1 MRFFSCV
8 EPPLSAWERRTIGES
23 VEYWKLRK
31 NAGFGGGNMLQPGL
45 YEQVINDC
53 LESELTKLN
62 DDWHADKGKLDR
74 AESAAILGQY
84 MGRLLARVME
94 YLDQGDKVVRD
105 RVALCNAIIRY
116 TIEYLENSAADRLD
130 PELIASLK
138 GQLIHRD
145 AEMLLELI
153 DKSRAQAPQSRVR
166 PDTPLSVSSLFTGD
180 KREPS
185 MMAELKKEIVTSDR
199 IDFLVSFI
207 KFSGLRL
214 LLDELRAFTQRGG
227 ELRVI
232 TTSYMGATDYKAIQ
246 ELVKLPNTE
255 VKISYDTKTT
265 RLHAKAYLF
274 WRHTGFS
281 TLYIGS
287 SNISESA
294 MTSGLEWN
302 VRLSQQDAPDLVT
315 KVEVTFEHY
324 WNNPEFVT
332 FIPQLHEQQLRQA
345 LKAERSW
352 QPDDHG
358 ALGYY
363 FDIQPYYYQQEIL
376 DKLQAEREVHGRYR
390 NLVVAATGTGKTVIS
405 AFDYRRYCRQNPGK
419 PNRLLFVAHRK
430 EILQQSL
437 ACFRSI
443 LRDLN
448 FGDIMVAGQMPEQ
461 IDHLFVSIQSLNSRD
476 LFAQTPP
483 DFYDFIIIDEFHHAA
498 APSYQQLLSYYQP
511 KILLGLTATPERA
524 DGKRVTDY
532 FDGRVAAEIRL
543 YEAIERK
550 LLSPFHYFGVTD
562 SVDLSEVK
570 WRFGKYDETE
580 LEKVF
585 VLQERTARERAR
597 FIFEAVERYCTDIRD
612 VIGIGFCVSQ
622 RHAAFMAEQF
632 NAFGVP
638 SAYLTAESL
647 DDVRDAVKKRL
658 VQKEIHF
665 VFVVDLYNEGVDIPE
680 VNTVLF
686 LRPTESLTVFLQQLG
701 RGLRLCE
708 GKEALT
714 VLDFV
719 GQAHRE
725 YNFEQRYQALLPR
738 TRRSIVRE
746 IEQGFANVPKG
757 CSIILERKAQE
768 IILAHIRASIN
779 NLRNIRRKVVDYFAH
794 HRDWQVG
801 EFFEDYHVKPLE
813 VYRRDVTV
821 YGLGAR
827 EKVVACEEPLG
838 DSRERLLAAGLERL
852 SFCNSARFIQ
862 FSLRALERIREGR
875 GRELADLNAAERK
888 MLLMLYYTFWN
899 VGLSD
904 LEGQPFRTVEE
915 ALYWLIGHPLAY
927 AELCDLL
934 RYQYERIDIVGRP
947 VDGLDEDI
955 PLDLYCNY
963 TTDQILAALDRHQA
977 WKHRHFQEGVLYV
990 EDRNMDVFFVTLVKS
1005 EKDYSPTTMYQD
1017 YAVNERVF
1025 HWQSQ
1030 SRTTVD
1036 SPTGRRYI
1044 NQGKTRHPV
1053 LFFVREKKRN
1063 ENGVTMPFT
1072 CVGLAD
1078 YKSHRGSAPISMEWT
1093 MREPLPAFVLD
1104 VAGRG

>member
-1 MRFFSCV
+1 
-8 EPPLSAWERRTIGES
+8 
-23 VEYWKLRK
+23 
-31 NAGFGGGNMLQPGL
+31 MLHPGL
-45 YEQVINDC
+45 YEQVINDW
-53 LESELTKLN
+53 LDKELAELN
-62 DDWHADKGKLDR
+62 DEWRAKRGKLDR
-74 AESAAILGQY
+74 AESAAILGHY
-84 MGRLLARVME
+84 MGRLLARVMA
-94 YLDQGDKVVRD
+94 YLDHGDTAVRA

-116 TIEYLENSAADRLD
+116 TIDYLERSADGRLD
-130 PELIASLK
+130 PGLVADLM

-145 AEMLLELI
+145 AEMLLELV
-153 DKSRAQAPQSRVR
+153 DRSRAQAVRSRVR
-166 PDTPLSVSSLFTGD
+166 PETPLSVSSLFTGD

-185 MMAELKKEIVTSDR
+185 MMAELKKEIATSDR

-214 LLDELRAFTQRGG
+214 LLDELRAFTMRGG
-227 ELRVI
+227 RLRVI
-232 TTSYMGATDYKAIQ
+232 TTSYMGATDYKAVQ

-255 VKISYDTKTT
+255 VKISYDTQTT

-274 WRHTGFS
+274 WRDTGFS

-302 VRLSQQDAPDLVT
+302 VRLSQQDAPELVR

-324 WNNPEFVT
+324 WNNREFVT
-332 FIPQLHEQQLRQA
+332 FIPQLHERQLRQA
-345 LKAERSW
+345 LKAERSR
-352 QPDDHG
+352 DADG
-358 ALGYY
+358 EEAAGYF

-405 AFDYRRYCRQNPGK
+405 AFDYRRFCRQNPGK
-419 PNRLLFVAHRK
+419 PNRLLFVAHRR
-430 EILQQSL
+430 EILEQSL

-448 FGDIMVAGQMPEQ
+448 FGDIMVSGQVPDR

-476 LFAQTPP
+476 LFAMTPP
-483 DFYDFIIIDEFHHAA
+483 DFYDFIIVDEFHHAA
-498 APSYQQLLSYYQP
+498 APSYQQLLAYYQP
-511 KILLGLTATPERA
+511 RVLLGLTATPERA

-532 FDGRVAAEIRL
+532 FDGRIAAEIRL

-562 SVDLSEVK
+562 SVDLSEVR
-570 WRFGKYDETE
+570 WRFGKYDEAE

-597 FIFEAVERYCTDIRD
+597 YVYEAVERYCTDIRD
-612 VIGIGFCVSQ
+612 VVGIGFCVSQ
-622 RHAAFMAEQF
+622 RHAKFMAEQF
-632 NAFGVP
+632 NVFGVP
-638 SAYLTAESL
+638 SEYLTADSP
-647 DDVRDAVKKRL
+647 DDVRDSVRKRL
-658 VQKEIHF
+658 VRKEIHF

-719 GQAHRE
+719 EQAHRE
-725 YNFEQRYQALLPR
+725 YNFEQRFQALLPR
-738 TRRSIVRE
+738 TRRSILRE
-746 IEQGFANVPKG
+746 IEQGFPHVPKG
-757 CSIILERKAQE
+757 CSIILERQAQE
-768 IILAHIRASIN
+768 IVLAHIRASIN
-779 NLRNIRRKVVDYFAH
+779 NLRNIRRKVVDYFTH
-794 HRDWQVG
+794 HREWRIG

-813 VYRRDVTV
+813 VYGRRQPTTV
-821 YGLGAR
+821 YGLAVRERVVDGGGPLGEAR
-827 EKVVACEEPLG
+827 EKV
-838 DSRERLLAAGLERL
+838 LAGGLERL
-852 SFCNSARFIQ
+852 SFCNSARFIR
-862 FSLRALERIREGR
+862 FALEALERVRDGR
-875 GRELADLNAAERK
+875 GRGLDGLDAAERR

-904 LEGQPFRTVEE
+904 LEGRPFGSVEE
-915 ALYWLIGHPLAY
+915 ALYWLVAHPLAY
-927 AELCDLL
+927 AELCDVL
-934 RYQYERIDIVGRP
+934 RYQHERIDIVGRP
-947 VDGLDEDI
+947 MDGLDADI

-963 TTDQILAALDRHQA
+963 TTDQILAALGRHQA

-990 EDRNMDVFFVTLVKS
+990 EERNLDVFFVTLVKA
-1005 EKDYSPTTMYQD
+1005 ERDYSPTTMYQD
-1017 YAVNERVF
+1017 YAISERVF

-1030 SRTTVD
+1030 SRTTVS

-1044 NQGKTRHPV
+1044 NQGKTKHPV
-1053 LFFVREKKRN
+1053 LFFIREKKRN
-1063 ENGVTMPFT
+1063 ESGVTMPYT
-1072 CVGLAD
+1072 CVGFAD
-1078 YKSHRGSAPISMEWT
+1078 YRSHRGSAPISMEWT

>member
-1 MRFFSCV
+1 
-8 EPPLSAWERRTIGES
+8 
-23 VEYWKLRK
+23 
-31 NAGFGGGNMLQPGL
+31 MLQPGL
-45 YEQVINDC
+45 YEQLINEC
-53 LESELTKLN
+53 LHDELTRLN
-62 DDWHADKGKLDR
+62 DAWHYDKSKLDR

-84 MGRLLARVME
+84 MGRLLARVMQ
-94 YLDQGDKVVRD
+94 YLDHGDTAVKD
-105 RVALCNAIIRY
+105 RVALCNAIIQY
-116 TIEYLENSAADRLD
+116 TIRYLESSAAGKLD
-130 PELIASLK
+130 AELIASLK
-138 GQLIHRD
+138 GQLIYRD

-153 DKSRAQAPQSRVR
+153 DRSRAQSAYGSRVR

-185 MMAELKKEIVTSDR
+185 MMAELKKEIATSDR

-214 LLDELRAFTQRGG
+214 LLDELRAFAQRGG
-227 ELRVI
+227 RLRVI
-232 TTSYMGATDYKAIQ
+232 TTSYMGATDYKAVQ

-274 WRHTGFS
+274 WRNTGFS

-302 VRLSQQDAPDLVT
+302 VRLSRQDAPDLVR

-332 FIPQLHEQQLRQA
+332 FIPQLHERQLRQA

-352 QPDDHG
+352 NAGGLD

-376 DKLQAEREVHGRYR
+376 DKLRAEREVHGRYR

-405 AFDYRRYCRQNPGK
+405 AFDYRRFCRQNPGK

-430 EILQQSL
+430 EILEQSL

-448 FGDIMVAGQMPEQ
+448 FGDVMVAGQVPEQ
-461 IDHLFVSIQSLNSRD
+461 VDHLFVSIQSLNSRD
-476 LFAQTPP
+476 LFALTPP
-483 DFYDFIIIDEFHHAA
+483 DYYEFIVIDEFHHAA
-498 APSYQQLLSYYQP
+498 APSYQQLLEYYQP
-511 KILLGLTATPERA
+511 RILLGLTATPERA

-532 FDGRVAAEIRL
+532 FDGRIAAEIRL

-570 WRFGKYDETE
+570 WRFGKYDEAE

-597 FIFEAVERYCTDIRD
+597 FVYEAVERYCTDIRD
-612 VIGIGFCVSQ
+612 VIGIGFCVSK

-638 SAYLTAESL
+638 SEYLTAESP
-647 DDVRDAVKKRL
+647 DEVRDTVKRRL
-658 VQKEIHF
+658 VRKEIQF

-725 YNFEQRYQALLPR
+725 YNFEQRFQALLPR

-757 CSIILERKAQE
+757 SSIILERKAQE
-768 IILAHIRASIN
+768 IILAHIRASVN
-779 NLRNIRRKVVDYFAH
+779 NLRNIRRKVVDYFTH
-794 HRDWQVG
+794 HREWRIG

-813 VYRRDVTV
+813 VYRRDITV

-827 EKVVACEEPLG
+827 ESVVDCGEPFGDAREKV
-838 DSRERLLAAGLERL
+838 LAAGLERL
-852 SFCNSARFIQ
+852 SFCNSARFIR
-862 FSLRALERIREGR
+862 FALAALERICEGR
-875 GRELADLNAAERK
+875 GRELDGLDAAERR

-904 LEGQPFRTVEE
+904 LEEQPFRTVEE
-915 ALYWLIGHPLAY
+915 ALYWLIEHPLAY

-947 VDGLDEDI
+947 IDGLDEDI

-963 TTDQILAALDRHQA
+963 TTDQILAALGQHQA

-990 EDRNMDVFFVTLVKS
+990 TERNMDVFFVTLVKS
-1005 EKDYSPTTMYQD
+1005 ERDYSPTTMYQD

-1030 SRTTVD
+1030 SRTTVE
-1036 SPTGRRYI
+1036 SPTGRRYVS
-1044 NQGKTRHPV
+1044 QGQTGHPV

-1063 ENGVTMPFT
+1063 ESGVTMPYT

-1078 YKSHRGSAPISMEWT
+1078 YRSHRGSAPISMEWT

>member
-1 MRFFSCV
+1 M
-8 EPPLSAWERRTIGES
+8 EDEETIP
-23 VEYWKLRK
+23 
-31 NAGFGGGNMLQPGL
+31 NAVVASLLHPGL
-45 YEQVINDC
+45 YEQIINEYLHD
-53 LESELTKLN
+53 ELARLN
-62 DDWHADKGKLDR
+62 DAWHYDKGKLDR

-84 MGRLLARVME
+84 MGRLLAQVMA
-94 YLDQGDKVVRD
+94 YLDHGDTAVRD
-105 RVALCNAIIRY
+105 RIALCNAIIRY
-116 TIEYLENSAADRLD
+116 TMHYLEHSADGRLD
-130 PELIASLK
+130 PELIETLK

-153 DKSRAQAPQSRVR
+153 DRSRGPAAVPRVR
-166 PDTPLSVSSLFTGD
+166 PETPLSVSSLFTGD

-185 MMAELKKEIVTSDR
+185 MMAELKKEIATSDK

-214 LLDELRAFTQRGG
+214 LLDELRAFTMRGG
-227 ELRVI
+227 RLRVI
-232 TTSYMGATDYKAIQ
+232 TTSYMGATDYKAVQ

-255 VKISYDTKTT
+255 VKISYDTQTT

-274 WRHTGFS
+274 WRDTGFS

-294 MTSGLEWN
+294 ITSGLEWN
-302 VRLSQQDAPDLVT
+302 VRLSQQDAPELVR

-332 FIPQLHEQQLRQA
+332 FIPQLHERQLRQA
-345 LKAERSW
+345 LRTERSRNADGRDA
-352 QPDDHG
+352 PGFH
-358 ALGYY
+358 
-363 FDIQPYYYQQEIL
+363 FDIQPYYYQQDIL
-376 DKLQAEREVHGRYR
+376 DKLQAEREVHGRFR

-405 AFDYRRYCRQNPGK
+405 AFDYRRFCRQNPGR
-419 PNRLLFVAHRK
+419 PNRLLFVAHRR

-448 FGDIMVAGQMPEQ
+448 FGDLMVAGQVPDR

-476 LFAQTPP
+476 LFAMTPP
-483 DFYDFIIIDEFHHAA
+483 DYYDFLVIDEFHHAA
-498 APSYQQLLSYYQP
+498 APSYQQLLEYYRP
-511 KILLGLTATPERA
+511 RVLLGLTATPERA
-524 DGKRVTDY
+524 DGRSVTDY

-562 SVDLSEVK
+562 SVDLREVR
-570 WRFGKYDETE
+570 WRFGKYDEAD

-585 VLQERTARERAR
+585 VLEERTARERAR
-597 FIFEAVERYCTDIRD
+597 YVYEAVERYCADIRD
-612 VIGIGFCVSQ
+612 VIGIGFCVSK

-638 SAYLTAESL
+638 SEYLTADSPE
-647 DDVRDAVKKRL
+647 DVRDSVKRRL
-658 VQKEIHF
+658 VRKEIHF

-686 LRPTESLTVFLQQLG
+686 LRPTESMTVFLQQLG

-725 YNFEQRYQALLPR
+725 YNFEQRFQALLPR
-738 TRRSIVRE
+738 TRRSVMKE
-746 IEQGFANVPKG
+746 IEQGFPHVPKG
-757 CSIILERKAQE
+757 CSIILERQAQE

-779 NLRNIRRKVVDYFAH
+779 NLRNIRRKVVDYFTH
-794 HRDWQVG
+794 HREWRIG

-813 VYRRDVTV
+813 VYGRQTPTTV
-821 YGLGAR
+821 YGLGVRENVVACGEPFDEAR
-827 EKVVACEEPLG
+827 EKV
-838 DSRERLLAAGLERL
+838 LARGLERL
-852 SFCNSARFIQ
+852 SFCNSARFIR
-862 FSLRALERIREGR
+862 FALAALERIREGR
-875 GRELADLNAAERK
+875 GQALDGLDAAERRL
-888 MLLMLYYTFWN
+888 LLMLYYTFWN

-904 LEGQPFRTVEE
+904 LEGRPFGSVEE

-947 VDGLDEDI
+947 IEGLDADI

-963 TTDQILAALDRHQA
+963 TTDQILAALGRHQA

-990 EDRNMDVFFVTLVKS
+990 EERNMDVFFVTLVKS
-1005 EKDYSPTTMYQD
+1005 ERDYSPTTMYQD
-1017 YAVNERVF
+1017 YAISERVF

-1030 SRTTVD
+1030 SRTTVG
-1036 SPTGRRYI
+1036 SPTGRRYV
-1044 NQGKTRHPV
+1044 NQGKTGHPV

-1063 ENGVTMPFT
+1063 ESGVTMPYT

-1078 YKSHRGSAPISMEWT
+1078 YRSHRGSAPISMEWT

>member
-1 MRFFSCV
+1 MSNTGRKGNI
-8 EPPLSAWERRTIGES
+8 IGGDS
-23 VEYWKLRK
+23 
-31 NAGFGGGNMLQPGL
+31 MLQLGL
-45 YEQVINDC
+45 YEQVINEQ
-53 LESELTKLN
+53 LETELTKLN
-62 DDWHADKGKLDR
+62 DNWHAEIGKMDR
-74 AESAAILGQY
+74 SESAAILGQY
-84 MGRLLARVME
+84 MGRLLARILE
-94 YLDQGDKVVRD
+94 YIDHSETAVKD
-105 RVALCNAIIRY
+105 RVALCNAIIQY
-116 TIEYLENSAADRLD
+116 ILEYMDRSAGDKLD
-130 PELIASLK
+130 AELMANLK
-138 GQLIHRD
+138 GQLIQQD

-153 DKSRAQAPQSRVR
+153 DQQQAARLTRVR
-166 PDTPLSVSSLFTGD
+166 PDTPLSISSLFTGD

-185 MMAELKKEIVTSDR
+185 MMAELKKEIATSDR

-214 LLDELRAFTQRGG
+214 ILEELKAFTMRGG
-227 ELRVI
+227 QLRVI
-232 TTSYMGATDYKAIQ
+232 TTSYMGATDYKAVQ

-274 WRHTGFS
+274 WRNTGFS

-294 MTSGLEWN
+294 MMSGLEWN
-302 VRLSQQDAPDLVT
+302 VKLSQQDAPNIVR

-324 WNNPEFVT
+324 WNNPEFTT
-332 FIPQLHEQQLRQA
+332 FIPNLHEQKLRQA
-345 LKAERSW
+345 LKAERAW
-352 QPDDHG
+352 RDEDHS
-358 ALGYY
+358 ALGFY

-376 DKLQAEREVHGRYR
+376 DKLQAEREVHGRFR

-405 AFDYRRYCRQNPGK
+405 AFDYRRYCLQNPGK

-437 ACFRSI
+437 SCFRSI

-448 FGDIMVAGQMPEQ
+448 FGDVMVAGQVPEQ
-461 IDHLFVSIQSLNSRD
+461 IDHLFVSIQSLNSKD
-476 LFAQTPP
+476 LYAMTPP
-483 DFYDFIIIDEFHHAA
+483 DYYDFIIVDEFHHAA
-498 APSYQQLLSYYQP
+498 APSYQQLLEHYQP

-524 DGKRVTDY
+524 DGKSVIEY
-532 FDGRVAAEIRL
+532 FGGRIAAEIRL

-562 SVDLSEVK
+562 SIDLSEVK
-570 WRFGKYDETE
+570 WRFGKYDEAE
-580 LEKVF
+580 LENLF
-585 VLQERTARERAR
+585 VLQEKVARERAR
-597 FIFEAVERYCTDIRD
+597 YIFEAVERYCADIHD

-622 RHAAFMAEQF
+622 LHAKFMAEQF
-632 NAFGVP
+632 NAFGVA
-638 SAYLTAESL
+638 SEYLTSDSP
-647 DDVRDAVKKRL
+647 DDVRDSVKQRL
-658 VQKEIHF
+658 VRKEIHF

-719 GQAHRE
+719 GQAHKE
-725 YNFEQRYQALLPR
+725 YNFEQRFQALLPR
-738 TRRSIVRE
+738 TRRSVMKE

-757 CSIILERKAQE
+757 CSIILEKRAQE

-779 NLRNIRRKVVDYFAH
+779 NLKNLRRKVSDYFVH
-794 HRDWQVG
+794 HQVWRLG
-801 EFFEDYHVKPLE
+801 EFFEDYHVKPID
-813 VYRRDVTV
+813 VYGRQTPTTV
-821 YGLGAR
+821 YGLGVRENVVSSDEPIGDVR
-827 EKVVACEEPLG
+827 EK
-838 DSRERLLAAGLERL
+838 LLASGLERL
-852 SFCNSARFIQ
+852 SFCNSARFLQ
-862 FSLRALERIREGR
+862 FAMQALASIRDSR
-875 GRELADLNAAERK
+875 GQALDGLSPAERT
-888 MLLMLYYTFWN
+888 MLLMLYYTFWD

-904 LEGQPFRTVEE
+904 WKDRSFGSVEE
-915 ALYWLIGHPLAY
+915 ALYWLVEHPLAY
-927 AELCDLL
+927 AELRDVLQ
-934 RYQYERIDIVGRP
+934 YQYEKIDIAGRP
-947 VDGLDEDI
+947 IAELDEDI

-963 TTDQILAALDRHQA
+963 TTDQILAALGRHTA

-990 EDRNMDVFFVTLVKS
+990 DERNMDVFFVTLMKS
-1005 EKDYSPTTMYQD
+1005 EKDYSPTTMYHD

-1025 HWQSQ
+1025 HWQTQ
-1030 SRTTVD
+1030 SRTTD
-1036 SPTGRRYI
+1036 RSPTGQRYI
-1044 NQGKTRHPV
+1044 NQKHTKHPV
-1053 LFFVREKKRN
+1053 LFFVREKKRS
-1063 ENGVTMPFT
+1063 ESGVTMPYT

-1078 YKSHRGSAPISMEWT
+1078 YKSHHGSAPISMEWT

>member
-1 MRFFSCV
+1 
-8 EPPLSAWERRTIGES
+8 
-23 VEYWKLRK
+23 
-31 NAGFGGGNMLQPGL
+31 MLQLGL
-45 YEQVINDC
+45 YEQVINDY
-53 LESELTKLN
+53 LQSELTKLN
-62 DDWHADKGKLDR
+62 DDWHAEIGKMDR
-74 AESAAILGQY
+74 SESAVILGQY
-84 MGRLLARVME
+84 MGRLLTRMMQ
-94 YLDQGDKVVRD
+94 YLDHSETSVKERVR
-105 RVALCNAIIRY
+105 LCNAIIHY
-116 TIEYLENSAADRLD
+116 MIDYLEHSADEKLD
-130 PELIASLK
+130 TELLTNLK
-138 GQLIHRD
+138 GQLIHQD

-153 DKSRAQAPQSRVR
+153 DANQAARRERIR
-166 PDTPLSVSSLFTGD
+166 PETPLSISSLFTGD

-185 MMAELKKEIVTSDR
+185 MMAELKKEIATSDR

-214 LLDELRAFTQRGG
+214 LLDDLKTFTQRGG
-227 ELRVI
+227 QLRVI
-232 TTSYMGATDYKAIQ
+232 TTSYMGATDYKAVQ

-274 WRHTGFS
+274 WRKTGFS
-281 TLYIGS
+281 TIYIGS

-294 MTSGLEWN
+294 MTLGLEWN
-302 VRLSQQDAPDLVT
+302 VKLSQQDAPNLVK
-315 KVEVTFEHY
+315 KVEVKFEHY
-324 WNNPEFVT
+324 WNNPEFTT
-332 FIPQLHEQQLRQA
+332 FIPQLHEKKLRQA

-352 QPDDHG
+352 KTDDHG

-376 DKLQAEREVHGRYR
+376 DKLQAEREVHQRFR

-405 AFDYRRYCRQNPGK
+405 AFDYRRFCQQNPGK

-430 EILQQSL
+430 EILNQSL

-448 FGDIMVAGQMPEQ
+448 FGDVMVSGQVPDQ

-476 LFAQTPP
+476 LFARTPP
-483 DFYDFIIIDEFHHAA
+483 DFYEFIIVDEFHHAA
-498 APSYQQLLSYYQP
+498 APSYQQLLEYYKP

-532 FDGRVAAEIRL
+532 FDGRIAAEIRL

-562 SVDLSEVK
+562 SVNLSEVK
-570 WRFGKYDETE
+570 WRNGKYDETE
-580 LEKVF
+580 LENVF
-585 VLQERTARERAR
+585 VFQEKVARERAR
-597 FIFEAVERYCTDIRD
+597 FIFEAVERYCTDIND
-612 VIGIGFCVSQ
+612 VIGIGFCVSK
-622 RHAAFMAEQF
+622 RHAQFMAEQF

-638 SAYLTAESL
+638 SEYLTAESS
-647 DDVRDAVKKRL
+647 DDVRDTVKQRL
-658 VQKEIHF
+658 VKKEIHF

-719 GQAHRE
+719 GQAHKD
-725 YNFEQRYQALLPR
+725 YNFEQRFQALLPR
-738 TRRSIVRE
+738 TRKSVVKE
-746 IEQGFANVPKG
+746 IEQGFANVPRG
-757 CSIILERKAQE
+757 CSIILEKQAQE
-768 IILAHIRASIN
+768 IILSHIKSRIN
-779 NLRNIRRKVVDYFAH
+779 NLRNIRRKVTDYFTH
-794 HRDWQVG
+794 HQDWRLG
-801 EFFEDYHVKPLE
+801 EFFEDYHVKPIE
-813 VYRRDVTV
+813 VYGRQSPTTV
-821 YGLGAR
+821 YGLGVRENVVPTDLPIGEAR
-827 EKVVACEEPLG
+827 EK
-838 DSRERLLAAGLERL
+838 LLARGLERL

-862 FSLRALERIREGR
+862 FSSRALASIRENR
-875 GRELADLNAAERK
+875 GQEMTNLSSAERT

-904 LEGQPFRTVEE
+904 WKDRPFQSVEE
-915 ALYWLIGHPLAY
+915 ALYWLIEHPFAY
-927 AELCDLL
+927 AELCDVLQ
-934 RYQYERIDIVGRP
+934 YQYEQIDIAGRP
-947 VDGLDEDI
+947 IPGLDEELPI
-955 PLDLYCNY
+955 DLYCNY
-963 TTDQILAALDRHQA
+963 TIDQILAALGRHTA

-990 EDRNMDVFFVTLVKS
+990 EERNMDVFFVTLVKS

-1030 SRTTVD
+1030 SRTTD
-1036 SPTGRRYI
+1036 RSPTGRRYI
-1044 NQGKTRHPV
+1044 NQWKSKHPV
-1053 LFFVREKKRN
+1053 LFFIREKKN
-1063 ENGVTMPFT
+1063 DGGVTMPYT

-1078 YKSHRGSAPISMEWT
+1078 YKSHHGSAPISMEWT

-1104 VAGRG
+1104 VAVRG

>member
-1 MRFFSCV
+1 MKC
-8 EPPLSAWERRTIGES
+8 
-23 VEYWKLRK
+23 VEYWKQRK
-31 NAGFGGGNMLQPGL
+31 CIGGDSMLQLGL
-45 YEQVINDC
+45 YEQVINDF
-53 LESELTKLN
+53 LESELSQLN
-62 DDWHADKGKLDR
+62 DDWHATISRMDR
-74 AESAAILGQY
+74 AESADILGQY
-84 MGRLLARVME
+84 MGRLLTRVMQ
-94 YLDQGDKVVRD
+94 YLDHSETAVRE
-105 RVALCNAIIRY
+105 RVALCNAVIQYILRY
-116 TIEYLENSAADRLD
+116 MERSAGGKLD
-130 PELIASLK
+130 AELLSGLK

-153 DKSRAQAPQSRVR
+153 DANQAAGSVRVR
-166 PDTPLSVSSLFTGD
+166 PDTPLSISSLFTGD

-185 MMAELKKEIVTSDR
+185 MMAELKKEIATSDR

-207 KFSGLRL
+207 KFTGLRL
-214 LLDELRAFTQRGG
+214 LLDDLKAFAQRGG
-227 ELRVI
+227 QLRVI
-232 TTSYMGATDYKAIQ
+232 TTSYMGATDYKAVQ

-274 WRHTGFS
+274 WRNTGFS

-302 VRLSQQDAPDLVT
+302 VKLSQQDAPNLVQ

-324 WNNPEFVT
+324 WNSPEFVT
-332 FIPQLHEQQLRQA
+332 FIPQLHEQKLRQA
-345 LKAERSW
+345 LKAERSGNN
-352 QPDDHG
+352 DEHG

-363 FDIQPYYYQQEIL
+363 FDIQPYYYQQDIL
-376 DKLQAEREVHGRYR
+376 DKLQAEREVHKRFR

-405 AFDYRRYCRQNPGK
+405 AFDYRRFCQQNPGK
-419 PNRLLFVAHRK
+419 PNRLLFVAHRR
-430 EILQQSL
+430 EILKQSL

-448 FGDIMVAGQMPEQ
+448 FGDVMVSGRVPDQ
-461 IDHLFVSIQSLNSRD
+461 IDHLFVSIQSLNTQD
-476 LFAQTPP
+476 LFARTPP
-483 DFYDFIIIDEFHHAA
+483 DYYDFIIVDEFHHAA
-498 APSYQQLLSYYQP
+498 APSYQQLLAYYEP
-511 KILLGLTATPERA
+511 RILLGLTATPERA

-532 FDGRVAAEIRL
+532 FDGRIAAEIRL

-562 SVDLSEVK
+562 SVDLSEVR
-570 WRFGKYDETE
+570 WRFGKYDEAE

-597 FIFEAVERYCTDIRD
+597 FIFEAVERYCTDIYE

-622 RHAAFMAEQF
+622 RHARFMAEQF

-638 SAYLTAESL
+638 SEYLTADSP
-647 DDVRDAVKKRL
+647 DDVRDTVKRRL

-719 GQAHRE
+719 GQAHRD
-725 YNFEQRYQALLPR
+725 YNFEQRFQALLPR
-738 TRRSIVRE
+738 TRRSILRE
-746 IEQGFANVPKG
+746 IEQGFPHVPKG

-768 IILAHIRASIN
+768 MILSHIRMSIN
-779 NLRNIRRKVVDYFAH
+779 NLRNIRRKVVDYFTH
-794 HRDWQVG
+794 HREWRIG
-801 EFFEDYHVKPLE
+801 EFFEDYHVKPLD
-813 VYRRDVTV
+813 VYGRQTPTTV
-821 YGLGAR
+821 YGLGMRESVVACDAPIGDAR
-827 EKVVACEEPLG
+827 EK
-838 DSRERLLAAGLERL
+838 LLATGLERL
-852 SFCNSARFIQ
+852 SFCNSERLITFA
-862 FSLRALERIREGR
+862 LRALAAVRASR
-875 GRELADLNAAERK
+875 GETLTDLDAAERT

-899 VGLSD
+899 VGLSEWD
-904 LEGQPFRTVEE
+904 DGRFDSVEK
-915 ALYWLIGHPLAY
+915 ALYWLIEHPFAY
-927 AELCDLL
+927 AELCDVL
-934 RYQYERIDIVGRP
+934 RYQHEQIDIVGRP
-947 VDGLDEDI
+947 IPGLDADI

-963 TTDQILAALDRHQA
+963 TMDQILAALGRHQA
-977 WKHRHFQEGVLYV
+977 WRRRHFQEGVLYV
-990 EDRNMDVFFVTLVKS
+990 KERGMDVFFVTLVKS

-1017 YAVNERVF
+1017 YAVSERVF

-1030 SRTTVD
+1030 SRTTD
-1036 SPTGRRYI
+1036 RSPTGQRYI
-1044 NQGKTRHPV
+1044 HQRTSKHPV
-1053 LFFVREKKRN
+1053 LFFIREKKRT
-1063 ENGVTMPFT
+1063 ESGVTMPYT

>member
-1 MRFFSCV
+1 
-8 EPPLSAWERRTIGES
+8 
-23 VEYWKLRK
+23 
-31 NAGFGGGNMLQPGL
+31 MLHLGL
-45 YEQVINDC
+45 YEQVMNEY
-53 LESELTKLN
+53 LKSELTKLN
-62 DDWHADKGKLDR
+62 DNWLREIGKMDR
-74 AESAAILGQY
+74 SESAEILGQY
-84 MGRLLARVME
+84 MGRLLTQMMH
-94 YLDQGDKVVRD
+94 YLDHSETAVKD
-105 RVALCNAIIRY
+105 RVALCNAIIQY
-116 TIEYLENSAADRLD
+116 MIGYMEHLPGDKLD
-130 PELIASLK
+130 AELLTHLK
-138 GQLIHRD
+138 GQLIHQD
-145 AEMLLELI
+145 AEMLLALI
-153 DKSRAQAPQSRVR
+153 DRQQAARRVRIR
-166 PDTPLSVSSLFTGD
+166 PDTPLSISSLFTGD

-185 MMAELKKEIVTSDR
+185 MMAELKKEIATSDR

-214 LLDELRAFTQRGG
+214 LLEELKTFTQRGG
-227 ELRVI
+227 QLRVI

-274 WRHTGFS
+274 WRNTGFS

-302 VRLSQQDAPDLVT
+302 VKLSQQDAPNIVK

-324 WNNPEFVT
+324 WNNPEFTT
-332 FIPQLHEQQLRQA
+332 FIPHLHEQKLRQA
-345 LKAERSW
+345 LKAERAW
-352 QPDDHG
+352 REDDHS
-358 ALGYY
+358 ALGFY

-376 DKLQAEREVHGRYR
+376 DKLQAEREVHKRFR

-405 AFDYRRYCRQNPGK
+405 AFDYRRYCQQNPGK

-448 FGDIMVAGQMPEQ
+448 FGDVMVAGQVPEQ

-476 LFAQTPP
+476 LFARTSP
-483 DFYDFIIIDEFHHAA
+483 DFYDFIIVDEFHHAA
-498 APSYQQLLSYYQP
+498 APSYQQLLAYYQP

-524 DGKRVTDY
+524 DGKRETDY
-532 FDGRVAAEIRL
+532 FDGRIAAEIRL

-562 SVDLSEVK
+562 SVDLREVK

-580 LEKVF
+580 LENLF
-585 VLQERTARERAR
+585 VVQERVARERAR
-597 FIFEAVERYCTDIRD
+597 FIYEAVERYCTDIHD
-612 VIGIGFCVSQ
+612 VIGIGFCVSK
-622 RHAAFMAEQF
+622 RHAQFMAEQF

-638 SAYLTAESL
+638 SEYLTAESP
-647 DDVRDAVKKRL
+647 DDVRDTVKQRL
-658 VQKEIHF
+658 VRKEIHF

-719 GQAHRE
+719 GHAHQD
-725 YNFEQRYQALLPR
+725 YNFEQRFQALLPR
-738 TRRSIVRE
+738 TRKSVMKE

-757 CSIILERKAQE
+757 CSIILEKQALE
-768 IILAHIRASIN
+768 IILSHIRSSIN
-779 NLRNIRRKVVDYFAH
+779 NLRNIRRKITDYFAH
-794 HRDWQVG
+794 HQEWRLG
-801 EFFEDYHVKPLE
+801 EFFEDYHVKPIE
-813 VYRRDVTV
+813 VYGRQAPTTV
-821 YGLGAR
+821 YGLGIR
-827 EKVVACEEPLG
+827 EKVVSTEQPIG
-838 DSRERLLAAGLERL
+838 DAREKLLAKGLQRL

-862 FSLRALERIREGR
+862 FSLRALASIREGR
-875 GRELADLNAAERK
+875 GQPLDGLSSTEHT

-904 LEGQPFRTVEE
+904 WKEAQFERIEE
-915 ALYWLIGHPLAY
+915 ALYWLVEHPLAY
-927 AELCDLL
+927 AELCDVLQ
-934 RYQYERIDIVGRP
+934 YQYEQIDIAGRP
-947 VDGLDEDI
+947 I
-955 PLDLYCNY
+955 PDLGEAFPIDLYCNY
-963 TTDQILAALDRHQA
+963 TIDQILAALGRHTA

-990 EDRNMDVFFVTLVKS
+990 EERHMDVFFVTLVKS
-1005 EKDYSPTTMYQD
+1005 EKEYSPTTMYQD

-1030 SRTTVD
+1030 SRTTD
-1036 SPTGRRYI
+1036 RSPTGQRYI
-1044 NQGKTRHPV
+1044 NQRHTKHPV
-1053 LFFVREKKRN
+1053 LFFIREKKN
-1063 ENGVTMPFT
+1063 EGGVTMPYT

-1078 YKSHRGSAPISMEWT
+1078 YKSHHGSAPISMEWT

-1104 VAGRG
+1104 VAVRG